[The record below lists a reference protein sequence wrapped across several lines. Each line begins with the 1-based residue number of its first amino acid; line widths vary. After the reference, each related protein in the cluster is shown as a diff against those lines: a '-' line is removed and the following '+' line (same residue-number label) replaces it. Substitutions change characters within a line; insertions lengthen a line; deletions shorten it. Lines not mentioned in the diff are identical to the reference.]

1 MGILVYFLVPETKGR
16 SLESMD
22 LVFGTAYEN
31 ATNTRELELE
41 LGDYRKE
48 RRLGG
53 EGRGGK
59 GVHKDGK
66 VGEENEGEGKKEE
79 GTVDEGGDDRL
90 EIMRIA
96 GTQTSC

>member
-48 RRLGG
+48 RGLGG

-59 GVHKDGK
+59 
-66 VGEENEGEGKKEE
+66 
-79 GTVDEGGDDRL
+79 VDEGNEGDKREGGVVDENDADRMT
-90 EIMRIA
+90 ITRIA
-96 GTQTSC
+96 E